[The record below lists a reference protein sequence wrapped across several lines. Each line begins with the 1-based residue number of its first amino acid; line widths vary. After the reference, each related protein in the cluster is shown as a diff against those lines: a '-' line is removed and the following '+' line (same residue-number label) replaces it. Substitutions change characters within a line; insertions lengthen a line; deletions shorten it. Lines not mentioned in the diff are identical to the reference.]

1 MNEQQYL
8 EKNKKGPVIAVPDD
22 VFEPG
27 KYEASPIPADLL
39 IVDKLGIRTDFMIDG
54 KIAVK
59 ARGVE
64 EFLRSQLSE
73 EGMRDSTVSFETVLS
88 RLTERLPESLER
100 MVTGKR
106 GLAVLDHLFKIVAL
120 SEEKSA
126 QTYYRELE
134 EQYRSE
140 YVDYLLA
147 QLEKALN

>member
-1 MNEQQYL
+1 MNEIQYL
-8 EKNKKGPVIAVPDD
+8 EKNKRGPIVAVPDD

-27 KYEASPIPADLL
+27 KYEASPIPANLL

-64 EFLRSQLSE
+64 EYFRSQIEE
-73 EGMRDSTVSFETVLS
+73 EGMRDSTVSFETVMT
-88 RLTERLPESLER
+88 RLTDKLPESLER
-100 MVTGKR
+100 MITGKR
-106 GLAVLDHLFKIVAL
+106 GLEVLDHLFKIVSL

-126 QTYYRELE
+126 HTYFKELE
-134 EQYRSE
+134 EQYKAE

-147 QLEKALN
+147 QLEKALK